1 MSSFFLSASTTVK
14 AKQWHHSPIYLHH
27 PTSSNC
33 QSSLTDCVC
42 SAAVLQHLCRR
53 LPEAGGGLSGR
64 WWTQQQLLWRE
75 GQTRRVQELWL
86 WALPSVELRCLGRG
100 EGTFRDENTHFSHT
114 HESYCV
120 LTGLL
125 CFILVICFCFVLS
138 VSLFVPF
145 FRLSFLSLNKLLK
158 DLDTQSSH
166 HYYFIF
172 HQYYLCATLSAPSL
186 VVEEGGLAWW
196 FVKGPT
202 ARGWTTT
209 TAMSWTSRSTWS
221 NAVCSPAQALPPGT
235 ADHGSRYDSTNSF
248 SSST

>member
-1 MSSFFLSASTTVK
+1 M
-14 AKQWHHSPIYLHH
+14 
-27 PTSSNC
+27 
-33 QSSLTDCVC
+33 
-42 SAAVLQHLCRR
+42 LQHLCRR
-53 LPEAGGGLSGR
+53 LPEAGCGLPGCR
-64 WWTQQQLLWRE
+64 WTQQQLLWRE

-100 EGTFRDENTHFSHT
+100 EVTFRDENTRLC
-114 HESYCV
+114 ESYCV

-125 CFILVICFCFVLS
+125 CFLCLCLS
-138 VSLFVPF
+138 H
-145 FRLSFLSLNKLLK
+145 RK
-158 DLDTQSSH
+158 DLETQTYY

-172 HQYYLCATLSAPSL
+172 KQCYLTPSMCATLSAPSL
-186 VVEEGGLAWW
+186 AVEEGGLAWW

-209 TAMSWTSRSTWS
+209 TAMSWTSRPTWS

-248 SSST
+248 SSNTYFPHWRHVIVSRPGVCWNDFRPVCF